1 MKETTWRI
9 SGMHC
14 PHCETAVLQ
23 AVRDMKGIKNPRADY
38 RAGTLCAL
46 WDDAVL
52 PEAALRDR
60 IAEAGYTLAGQRQ
73 AMPVWKRM
81 LSLLAILAA
90 LDLRIPLSE
99 GDNIVEFTVGAP
111 GVIPYTCW
119 MGMLRGTIT
128 AVE

>member
-14 PHCETAVLQ
+14 PHCETAVLR
-23 AVRDMKGIKNPRADY
+23 AVRDMKDIKNPRADY

-46 WDDAVL
+46 WDDSVL
-52 PEAALRDR
+52 PEAALADC
-60 IAEAGYTLAGQRQ
+60 IAGAGYALAGQRQ
-73 AMPVWKRM
+73 AMPVWKRL

-99 GDNIVEFTVGAP
+99 GDNIVEFTVDEP